1 MQRNKAFSILTIV
14 CFCSIIFI
22 PIGLVTM
29 WFSTDWKK
37 KTKFIFSGAFTVL
50 YAIIVALL
58 LLLEPSYNTRGVSLP
73 ISYGAGETA
82 YETSITTKGKDAE
95 DVDGDTESK
104 KKKKTDEQ
112 QEPEEH
118 LPRSLKKSRSAGSS
132 RTLYSIL
139 FFLFMLFLV
148 IWQNYRA
155 KNKKSNYENPYVDT
169 NKYKLPLSEDAKMPM
184 VHFLKLRLSVD
195 EKIYYATETTQKDN
209 QGDFVVT
216 NKRVVVFSKEG
227 DYEFPFEALTA
238 VSSVTNTVMLLTCG
252 ERKYYIFMP
261 EGQLKYALAVVRWAY
276 SKVSK

>member
-29 WFSTDWKK
+29 WFSTEWKK
-37 KTKFIFSGAFTVL
+37 KTKFILSAAFTGL
-50 YAIIVALL
+50 YALIVVLL
-58 LLLEPSYNTRGVSLP
+58 LMLEPSYNTSGVTLP
-73 ISYGAGETA
+73 VNYGAGETA
-82 YETSITTKGKDAE
+82 YETTVTTKGKEAE
-95 DVDGDTESK
+95 NVDGEKSRK
-104 KKKKTDEQ
+104 KADKPEEQ
-112 QEPEEH
+112 KEPEER
-118 LPRSLKKSRSAGSS
+118 LPRSLKRNRSAGSS
-132 RTLYSIL
+132 RALYSIL
-139 FFLFMLFLV
+139 FFLFMLFLI
-148 IWQNYRA
+148 IWQNYKA
-155 KNKKSNYENPYVDT
+155 KNKKTAYENPYVDT
-169 NKYKLPLSEDAKMPM
+169 NKYKLPLSPDFKMPM
-184 VHFLKLRLSVD
+184 VHFLKLRLEPD
-195 EKIYYATETTQKDN
+195 EKVYYATETTQKDN

-276 SKVSK
+276 AKVSK